1 MSVASFNSS
10 NLTKHLKMH
19 RVKEHDE
26 NALPELYK
34 TARERDSC
42 RLKDV
47 QAVSF
52 NTSDIS
58 HRELCIQRFFMFLFQ
73 LRLSVKIDTKKNV
86 IWQSVSARWAIQQ
99 WYRLYHIHTGKS
111 YIQLFKDALVS
122 SRYSISVETQ
132 KRRYQRRK
140 KRYCNVFPLK
150 QVVYMKVWKVSVH
163 QATGEWEPTPGS
175 ANPVTPSPFL
185 EVRN

>member
-26 NALPELYK
+26 NALPELHE

-52 NTSDIS
+52 NTSDVS

-73 LRLSVKIDTKKNV
+73 LRLSVKIDNKRMLYGC
-86 IWQSVSARWAIQQ
+86 QSLRGEQYNNDIDYITSTQVSR
-99 WYRLYHIHTGKS
+99 
-111 YIQLFKDALVS
+111 IQLFKDALVS
-122 SRYSISVETQ
+122 GRYSISVETQ